1 MVLIRAGGDGVPE
14 FGRVTIVGLGL
25 IGGSLG
31 MALIH
36 GGVAAEVVG
45 FARGAQTR
53 SLAVELEAVHR
64 ATASLGEAVAGA
76 ELVVLAVPVGAMP
89 ALAAAMKG
97 DLSPGAIVTDVGST
111 KETVVHSLE
120 NCLAPEAAYVGGHP
134 MSGSERSGVRA
145 ADPYLFENAAYVLT
159 PTDKTPPEAVERVQ
173 ALARG
178 VGALPLVLD
187 PAVHDY
193 LVAAVSHL
201 PHLVA
206 VTLTQTLARI
216 AVDTPEALLLTA
228 GGFRDTTRVAGG
240 DADLW
245 RDIFLANREKLLQVL
260 QAFRGRLDRLEQEI
274 RAADAAGLG
283 QTLEEARAWRAKI
296 PARAKGLLPGIY
308 ELVVTV
314 PDRPGVIARLGSI
327 LADRGINIID
337 IEILRVREGEGGSIR
352 LGLQSLEAAEAA
364 YASLRANNIRVQW
377 R

>member
-1 MVLIRAGGDGVPE
+1 M
-14 FGRVTIVGLGL
+14 TIIGLGL

-31 MALIH
+31 MALVH
-36 GGVAAEVVG
+36 SGLAAEVVG
-45 FARGAQTR
+45 FTR
-53 SLAVELEAVHR
+53 DAETRRLAVEVEAAHR
-64 ATASLGEAVAGA
+64 VADSPQAAVAGA
-76 ELVVLAVPVGAMP
+76 EIVVLAVPVGAMP
-89 ALAAAMKG
+89 VLAASLKG
-97 DLSPGAIVTDVGST
+97 SLAPGAIVTDVGST
-111 KETVVHSLE
+111 KEAVVASLE
-120 NCLAPEAAYVGGHP
+120 SCLMPEVTYVGGHP
-134 MSGSERSGVRA
+134 MSGSERSGLKA
-145 ADPYLFENAAYVLT
+145 ADPYLFENAAYILT
-159 PTDKTPPEAVERVQ
+159 PTGRTLPWALERVQ
-173 ALARG
+173 TLAKG

-206 VTLTQTLARI
+206 VTLVQTVARI
-216 AVDTPEALLLTA
+216 ARDTPEALLLTA

-260 QAFRGRLDRLEQEI
+260 EVFRGSLDRLEQEI
-274 RAADAAGLG
+274 MAADAVGVG
-283 QTLEEARAWRAKI
+283 QTLQEARKWRAKI

-314 PDRPGVIARLGSI
+314 PDRPGVIARLAGI
-327 LADRGINIID
+327 LAEKGINIID

-352 LGLQSLEAAEAA
+352 LGFQSLEAASAA
-364 YASLRANNIRVQW
+364 FASLRAENIRVQW